1 MQDKRLI
8 GMLNQYWQK
17 IVDDLVKS
25 LYDVGRV
32 ASGATAQSIADGN
45 TNPITITSN
54 GFRIQIAMP
63 TYYQFID
70 EGVSGAEKNKGI
82 SRFSYKSP
90 FSWKNAPPI
99 SAVRKFMLNRGISK
113 FSDIKAK
120 RSYTRKNT
128 KSGKRRDAEAI
139 RNSIA
144 FAVSYNIWK
153 YGLDKTNFY
162 SNVINDKEL
171 LDFERKLLDQYR
183 KYIIDIIRVE

>member
-82 SRFSYKSP
+82 SRFSYKSQ
-90 FSWKNAPPI
+90 FSWKNAPTI

-171 LDFERKLLDQYR
+171 LDFESKLLEQYR
-183 KYIIDIIRVE
+183 KYIIDIIKVE

>member
-8 GMLNQYWQK
+8 GMLTQYWQK
-17 IVDDLVKS
+17 IIDDLVQS

-32 ASGATAQSIADGN
+32 ASGQTAQSIGELNNKPLTVTA
-45 TNPITITSN
+45 N

-63 TYYQFID
+63 PYYQFID
-70 EGVSGAEKNKGI
+70 EGVSGAVNNTGI

-99 SAVRKFMLNRGISK
+99 SAIRKFMLNRGITEPRGS
-113 FSDIKAK
+113 
-120 RSYTRKNT
+120 NT
-128 KSGKRRDAEAI
+128 NSGKRRDAEAI

-144 FAVSYNIWK
+144 FAISYSIWK
-153 YGLDKTNFY
+153 NGLDKTNFY
-162 SNVINDKEL
+162 SDVINDKEL
-171 LDFERKLLDQYR
+171 LDFESKLLDQYR

>member
-8 GMLNQYWQK
+8 GMLNQYWQQ

-63 TYYQFID
+63 DYYQYID
-70 EGVSGAEKNKGI
+70 EGVSGAKNNTGI
-82 SRFSYKSP
+82 SRFKYTSKM
-90 FSWKNAPPI
+90 PPI
-99 SAVRKFMLNRGISK
+99 SAIRKFMLNRGI
-113 FSDIKAK
+113 DPAK
-120 RSYTRKNT
+120 ESNT
-128 KSGKRRDAEAI
+128 TSGKRRDAEAI

-144 FAVSYNIWK
+144 FAISYSIWSK
-153 YGLDKTNFY
+153 GLAKTNFY
-162 SNVINDKEL
+162 SDVINDQKL
-171 LDFERKLLDQYR
+171 LDFESKLLDQYR
-183 KYIIDIIRVE
+183 KYIIDIIKVE